1 MTPPHPDRRRAGR
14 RAPAADEPITR
25 VRLRAGG
32 HLHVVDVSNGGV
44 LVEGEVR
51 LLPGTHVDVHVFTS
65 EGRLLV
71 RSRIARA
78 YVTHV
83 EAEHIRYR
91 GALAFERPIDTAPTV
106 SVP

>member
-1 MTPPHPDRRRAGR
+1 MPGE
-14 RAPAADEPITR
+14 DEAITR

-32 HLHVVDVSNGGV
+32 QLHVVNVSNGGA

-83 EAEHIRYR
+83 EAERICYR
-91 GALAFERPIDTAPTV
+91 GALAFERPIDTAP
-106 SVP
+106 SNPAQ